1 MEGLKD
7 PQEDLRVLS
16 IKAIDLN
23 EKQTKDQVLKSL
35 LDIAKNDKKTIARAN
50 AIVKLASTGDTSY
63 KTLMEESIKEQS
75 YNVIAAGLA
84 GLTKYAP
91 AEADKALAS
100 LDDDTQKHVT
110 PLMKRFSSQK

>member
-1 MEGLKD
+1 
-7 PQEDLRVLS
+7 
-16 IKAIDLN
+16 
-23 EKQTKDQVLKSL
+23 
-35 LDIAKNDKKTIARAN
+35 
-50 AIVKLASTGDTSY
+50 
-63 KTLMEESIKEQS
+63 MEESIKEQS